1 MHCPVTEP
9 HRFPMTLQRASLNRR
24 VGMTIVELLV
34 VVTIVAVLVSLL
46 LPAVQAVREGAR
58 RLQCANN
65 LRQVGCA
72 LHGHLLAKGRF
83 PIGCV
88 EWKAS
93 TGGTK
98 RCLAW
103 SAFILPWLEEQIVGD
118 RVNFKIPYDH
128 PANAA
133 AAAAVIS
140 TYLCPSAGR
149 TSTLV
154 FGMGGCDYG
163 GVVGERII
171 SPNSPEKGVICTDTS
186 YAIKDIQDGLSKTI
200 LIAECAREPW
210 ADGQWINGRNLFDQ
224 AYALNVKM
232 PFWEDEMRSR
242 HPAGAQA
249 LAGDGSVQF
258 VAESTDTR
266 ILAAAMTRAKGEL
279 PAAPW
284 SAE

>member
-1 MHCPVTEP
+1 MTAALMHYPVTEP

-103 SAFILPWLEEQIVGD
+103 SAFILPWLEEQIAGD
-118 RVNFKIPYDH
+118 RVNYKIPYDRGQRG
-128 PANAA
+128 
-133 AAAAVIS
+133 
-140 TYLCPSAGR
+140 GR
-149 TSTLV
+149 RHGHFDVPLPV
-154 FGMGGCDYG
+154 CGPHQHARVRNGWLRLRGC
-163 GVVGERII
+163 RW
-171 SPNSPEKGVICTDTS
+171 
-186 YAIKDIQDGLSKTI
+186 
-200 LIAECAREPW
+200 R
-210 ADGQWINGRNLFDQ
+210 AD
-224 AYALNVKM
+224 
-232 PFWEDEMRSR
+232 
-242 HPAGAQA
+242 H
-249 LAGDGSVQF
+249 
-258 VAESTDTR
+258 
-266 ILAAAMTRAKGEL
+266 
-279 PAAPW
+279 
-284 SAE
+284 